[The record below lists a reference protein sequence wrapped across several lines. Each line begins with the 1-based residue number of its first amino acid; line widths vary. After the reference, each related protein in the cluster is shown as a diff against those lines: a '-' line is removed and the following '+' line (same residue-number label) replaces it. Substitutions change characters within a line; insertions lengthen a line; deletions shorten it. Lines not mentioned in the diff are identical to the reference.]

1 MARGRKRKS
10 GDTRSFGQFKKE
22 QGLPPANRPISP
34 STAGGG
40 YQAGADPGR
49 GEISNYSPKD
59 QKKIYDFAGGR
70 DKFQEAASG
79 IMQKYPRGAD
89 IDKYLDRIN
98 LYNKGIMYGG
108 NQYKDD
114 TGLERLNLVNKNFKD
129 DTGGTILSL
138 TRPELTAVPPTLGE
152 LVGDIARGG
161 GKLLQAGADFTLGGG
176 ATGELLDFIKEKYE
190 GSKQKLN
197 RVINPP
203 GEAVMENL
211 DGILQNAGAN
221 NNPLFNNMSFEPIR
235 VSEMDPSNL
244 TAEASGI
251 ENVFNRIK
259 QLQDF
264 GSQYGLDNIQIDPL
278 NLNKGI
284 GYQNQFMFNDMPVD
298 YGFSATP
305 SGNFG
310 FNLGLQY

>member
-1 MARGRKRKS
+1 
-10 GDTRSFGQFKKE
+10 
-22 QGLPPANRPISP
+22 
-34 STAGGG
+34 
-40 YQAGADPGR
+40 
-49 GEISNYSPKD
+49 
-59 QKKIYDFAGGR
+59 
-70 DKFQEAASG
+70 
-79 IMQKYPRGAD
+79 MQKYPRGAD

-176 ATGELLDFIKEKYE
+176 ATGELLDFIKKKYE